1 MIKNLKIYYIN
12 LDRTPQRKLFME
24 NQFSK
29 LRLNATRVSAVDG
42 KELSKTEVDKIID
55 RLKVKNEHYTLPN
68 LGEIGVYMSHKKVW
82 ELIANQEED
91 FALVLEDDALIDD
104 KLLEDIDSILS
115 LVSKNEIVDI
125 SGIPGFY
132 KKETREINN
141 IEIINYLTP
150 SLMVVSNIIGK
161 DCANILLKTF
171 DKYGVPIDNMLQQ
184 VYKHNIKIWISK
196 CKYVTSN
203 YKQLGGSTIQ
213 KTKKTS
219 FEDKIRKEFLRPMYR
234 LKTHIKN
241 IIDYIK

>member
-12 LDRTPQRKLFME
+12 LDRSPQRKSFME

-29 LRLNATRVSAVDG
+29 LGLNATRINAVDG
-42 KELSKTEVDKIID
+42 KELPKDEVDEIIE

-68 LGEIGVYMSHKKVW
+68 LGEIGVYMSHKKAW
-82 ELIANQEED
+82 ELIVNQEED
-91 FALVLEDDALIDD
+91 FALVLEDDALIDN
-104 KLLEDIDSILS
+104 KLLKDIDNILS

-132 KKETREINN
+132 KKEIRDISN

-150 SLMVVSNIIGK
+150 SLMVISNIIGK

-171 DKYGVPIDNMLQQ
+171 DKYTVPVDNMLQQ

-196 CKYVTSN
+196 HKYVTSN

-219 FEDKIRKEFLRPMYR
+219 LKDKLRKELFRPIYR
-234 LKTHIKN
+234 VKTHILN
-241 IIDYIK
+241 YTL